1 MKRIVLIILCCLL
14 VLTGCN
20 KKEEHSF
27 IAKVIEVSSNSI
39 IVEPDLLEDERK
51 SSDRFIIDLKDNDT
65 IYEIDDYVKIYY
77 DGVIFESYPAQVE
90 ATKIEKLI
98 ESKMANN
105 KIKIEKFDPYDSNKY
120 YEYCKMDDRII
131 YFDGSIKE
139 IYIIDEKE
147 VSLKEYIS
155 TTYQTLDDSIKH
167 ITENMDK
174 IVTLRDGGTTIY
186 KSKSLDL
193 TVTTCN
199 TTNKN
204 KDIYFSDYK
213 STFNETM
220 CK

>member
-105 KIKIEKFDPYDSNKY
+105 KIKIEKFDHYDSNKY
-120 YEYCKMDDRII
+120 YEYCKMDDRLI

-155 TTYQTLDDSIKH
+155 TSYQTLDDSIKH

>member
-105 KIKIEKFDPYDSNKY
+105 KIKIEKFDHYDSNKY

>member
-1 MKRIVLIILCCLL
+1 MKRIVLIILCCML

-105 KIKIEKFDPYDSNKY
+105 KIKIEKFDHYDSNKY

>member
-20 KKEEHSF
+20 KKEEP
-27 IAKVIEVSSNSI
+27 KVIEVSSNSI

-105 KIKIEKFDPYDSNKY
+105 KIKIEKFDHYDSNKY

>member
-98 ESKMANN
+98 ESKLANN
-105 KIKIEKFDPYDSNKY
+105 KIKIEKFDHYDSNKY

>member
-1 MKRIVLIILCCLL
+1 MKRIVLIILCCML

-105 KIKIEKFDPYDSNKY
+105 KIKIEKFDHYDSNKY

-139 IYIIDEKE
+139 IYIIDEKK

>member
-98 ESKMANN
+98 ESKMAND
-105 KIKIEKFDPYDSNKY
+105 KIKIEKFDHYDSNKY

>member
-51 SSDRFIIDLKDNDT
+51 SSARFIIDLKDNDT

-105 KIKIEKFDPYDSNKY
+105 KIKIEKFDHYDSSKY

-139 IYIIDEKE
+139 IYIIDEKK